1 MNCSPNSPASARPP
15 RRGSRRLC
23 SISAPTSTSNRTT
36 PARANGGARRPLSPP
51 LRQPCPPG
59 ACVCERER
67 LEAPGA
73 DRRILLL
80 TRQEEQR
87 LAARLEALRSLE
99 DLEHLLRRME
109 EQLGIRLRIAPAFGE
124 VRSMRG
130 IRMRFEEQPGLCRK
144 TRQAIPAAIRR
155 GLEKRPEVAYALL
168 NAHDLLRDA

>member
-1 MNCSPNSPASARPP
+1 MSASPPPPALPA
-15 RRGSRRLC
+15 RRLRL
-23 SISAPTSTSNRTT
+23 RTRAHRR
-36 PARANGGARRPLSPP
+36 PARTVASSF
-51 LRQPCPPG
+51 
-59 ACVCERER
+59 
-67 LEAPGA
+67 
-73 DRRILLL
+73 L

-87 LAARLEALRSLE
+87 LAARPEALRSLE

>member
-1 MNCSPNSPASARPP
+1 MSA
-15 RRGSRRLC
+15 
-23 SISAPTSTSNRTT
+23 
-36 PARANGGARRPLSPP
+36 SPP

-67 LEAPGA
+67 LEASGA

>member
-1 MNCSPNSPASARPP
+1 MSA
-15 RRGSRRLC
+15 
-23 SISAPTSTSNRTT
+23 
-36 PARANGGARRPLSPP
+36 SPP

-59 ACVCERER
+59 ACVCERAR

-80 TRQEEQR
+80 ARQEEQR

-130 IRMRFEEQPGLCRK
+130 IRMRFEEQPGRCRK